1 MNQHNTFSY
10 EPPLHLSV
18 AGHSETGRLLEGNA
32 DAFALFDLAEAS
44 QAERGGRLYLLADGI
59 GSHPGGEIASR
70 IAVETIPATYYHRSE
85 GDSPLGR
92 LQQAFLAA
100 HTRIHEFTA
109 QHPEYTG
116 MATTCTAVVI
126 RGTRIWIAHVGDS
139 RAYLIRASS
148 RPRPTIM
155 RLTTDHSLV
164 AAQVRA
170 GDLTPDQMRHSPAD
184 RDILLRALG
193 GSEENHPYPD
203 FTMHEVR
210 AGDVLML
217 CSDGLWSAATEEQ
230 IARIVS
236 SMPAQQACEALVR
249 LADEAAGDENIS
261 VVMLSF
267 SSSVEHSSH
276 NNWRSALCSAGG
288 KRS

>member
-1 MNQHNTFSY
+1 MNQYTSFSHKL
-10 EPPLHLSV
+10 PLELSA
-18 AGHSETGRLLEGNA
+18 AGHSETGRLLKRNA
-32 DAFALFDLAEAS
+32 DAFALFDRSDTS
-44 QAERGGRLYLLADGI
+44 QAERWGRLYILADGI

-70 IAVETIPATYYHRSE
+70 IAVETIPAAYYRQSK

-100 HTRIHEFTA
+100 HTRIHEVAA
-109 QHPEYTG
+109 QQPEYSG

-126 RGTRIWIAHVGDS
+126 KGTRIWIAHVGDS

-148 RPRPTIM
+148 PSQPTIT

-170 GDLTPDQMRHSPAD
+170 GSLSPEEMRDSPAD

-193 GSEENHPYPD
+193 GSAESPPYPD
-203 FTMHEVR
+203 FTMQEVR

-217 CSDGLWSAATEEQ
+217 CSDGLWSAVTEEQ
-230 IARIVS
+230 ITRVVF

-249 LADEAAGDENIS
+249 LANEAGEGENIS

-267 SSSVEHSSH
+267 SSTAQPSSH
-276 NNWRSALCSAGG
+276 KNWRKVLFPKGER
-288 KRS
+288 RS

>member
-1 MNQHNTFSY
+1 MNQQNPFPHK
-10 EPPLHLSV
+10 PPLHLSV
-18 AGHSETGRLLEGNA
+18 AGHSEIGRLLERNA
-32 DAFALFDLAEAS
+32 DALALYDLS
-44 QAERGGRLYLLADGI
+44 DVDQAERWGRLYLLADGI

-70 IAVETIPATYYHRSE
+70 IAVETIPATYYHRSN

-92 LQQAFLAA
+92 LQQAFFAA
-100 HTRIHEFTA
+100 HTRIHEFAA

-126 RGTRIWIAHVGDS
+126 KGTRLWIAHVGDS

-148 RPRPTIM
+148 RSRPTIT
-155 RLTTDHSLV
+155 RLTTDHSMV

-170 GDLTPDQMRHSPAD
+170 GDLSPEQMRVSPAD

-193 GSEENHPYPD
+193 GSEENRPYPD
-203 FTMHEVR
+203 FTMQEVR
-210 AGDVLML
+210 AGDALIL
-217 CSDGLWSAATEEQ
+217 CSDGLWSAVTEEQ

-261 VVMLSF
+261 VVIL
-267 SSSVEHSSH
+267 SSSSH
-276 NNWRSALCSAGG
+276 AQ
-288 KRS
+288 